1 MRASTKNTI
10 EAILAASQNEFLTY
24 GYEKASVRRIA
35 READVTTG
43 AIYVHFSGKEA
54 LFDAL
59 TKEVTDRFLDMFRE
73 SYEDFNYLP
82 LKDQFPLLK
91 PQFEEAVPMFI
102 NYLYDHFTV
111 FKLFLCC
118 NQSDLGERYIGELSS
133 IEEQAVCRI
142 IAKMEAAGY
151 PETNLDRDVIRIL
164 ASSLLQ
170 QVKGFIALD
179 IPRERALEYT
189 KTMSSFWRAG
199 WMKIL
204 GL

>member
-1 MRASTKNTI
+1 MRENTKNTI
-10 EAILAASQNEFLTY
+10 EAILAAGQIEFLKY
-24 GYEKASVRRIA
+24 GYEKASLRRIA
-35 READVTTG
+35 REANVTTG

-59 TKEVTDRFLDMFRE
+59 TKEVTDRFLQIYRKE
-73 SYEDFNYLP
+73 YEDFNYLP
-82 LKDQFPLLK
+82 LAEQFPLAK
-91 PQFEEAVPMFI
+91 PRFDDAVPMFI

-118 NQSDLGERYIGELSS
+118 NQADRGEQYIAALSAVG
-133 IEEQAVCRI
+133 EQAVHLVM
-142 IAKMEAAGY
+142 AKIEAAGC
-151 PETNLDRDVIRIL
+151 PKVNLDRDMIHIL
-164 ASSLLQ
+164 TSSLLQ
-170 QVKGFIALD
+170 QVKGFIVLD

-189 KTMSSFWRAG
+189 KIMNSFWRAG

>member
-1 MRASTKNTI
+1 MRENTKNTI
-10 EAILAASQNEFLTY
+10 DAILAASQKEFLTY

-35 READVTTG
+35 REAEVTTG

-59 TKEVTDRFLDMFRE
+59 TKEVTDRFLEMYRK
-73 SYEDFNYLP
+73 SYEEFNFLP
-82 LKDQFPLLK
+82 LEQQFPLLK
-91 PQFEEAVPMFI
+91 PQFEEAIPAFI
-102 NYLYDHFTV
+102 NYVYDHVTV
-111 FKLFLCC
+111 FKLLFCC
-118 NQSDLGERYIGELSS
+118 GQAGWGEQYIAELSGVG
-133 IEEQAVCRI
+133 EQAVHLVMD
-142 IAKMEAAGY
+142 KMAAAGIKR
-151 PETNLDRDVIRIL
+151 PNLDGDMVHIL
-164 ASSLLQ
+164 TNSLLQ
-170 QVKGFIALD
+170 QVKGFIVLD

>member
-1 MRASTKNTI
+1 MRDNTKNTI
-10 EAILAASQNEFLTY
+10 EAILTAGQNEFLKY
-24 GYEKASVRRIA
+24 GYEKASLRRIA

-59 TKEVTDRFLDMFRE
+59 TKEVTDRFLQIYSE
-73 SYEDFNYLP
+73 EYEDFNYLP
-82 LKDQFPLLK
+82 LAEQFPLVK
-91 PQFEEAVPMFI
+91 PRFEDAIPMFI

-118 NQSDLGERYIGELSS
+118 NQADRGEQYIGALSAVG
-133 IEEQAVCRI
+133 EQAVHLVM
-142 IAKMEAAGY
+142 AKMEAAGC
-151 PETNLDRDVIRIL
+151 PKVNLDRDMIHIL
-164 ASSLLQ
+164 TSSLLQ
-170 QVKGFIALD
+170 QVKGFIVLD

-189 KTMSSFWRAG
+189 KIMNSFWRAG